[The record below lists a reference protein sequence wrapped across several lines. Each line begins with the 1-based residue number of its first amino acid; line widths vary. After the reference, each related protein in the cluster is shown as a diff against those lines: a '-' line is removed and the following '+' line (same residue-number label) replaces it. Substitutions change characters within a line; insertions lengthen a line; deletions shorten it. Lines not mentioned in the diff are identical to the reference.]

1 MVAKN
6 GFDLLL
12 ALNYFKV
19 TKLWCN
25 SNSTCRATYW
35 MYIPGFKLISQS
47 MLKKSPENV
56 DGRTDWQTDGHCHG
70 IIRPFFKRAYK
81 NGNDNVGLS
90 PSVIYNGCM
99 EISHVQDI
107 LYVIRAFLRTKA
119 LIPMVITSF
128 VIPSEYIVN
137 IGYED
142 SLQKGDFTSYPKIPQ
157 YHIWKPDITHT
168 SFLSPHM

>member
-1 MVAKN
+1 MQLKL
-6 GFDLLL
+6 DMSCHLL
-12 ALNYFKV
+12 NVY
-19 TKLWCN
+19 TKFQID
-25 SNSTCRATYW
+25 
-35 MYIPGFKLISQS
+35 IPKHAEE
-47 MLKKSPENV
+47 KSGKRGRT
-56 DGRTDWQTDGHCHG
+56 DGRTDGQTDGHCHG
-70 IIRPFFKRAYK
+70 IICPLFKRAYK
-81 NGNDNVGLS
+81 NGNDNVGFLS

-128 VIPSEYIVN
+128 VAPSEYIVN
-137 IGYED
+137 ISYED

-168 SFLSPHM
+168 SFLSPHL